1 MAMIAQLY
9 LFGGGPVDRPVRKGI
24 VALPLPTAPL
34 RQPSPPPVATRVNPI
49 PAPPSA
55 EWARRLNASGVGDQ
69 VTIHLS
75 TLWTGVVLEV
85 LCQGATGRWTIDREK
100 VVTEIPADP
109 GAVGRIIY
117 VTATQAAEMHAQ
129 WPLVLLGAPGTHSAR
144 YRLAVAD
151 EAAGGPLTLP
161 TAPMEPEAAP

>member
-1 MAMIAQLY
+1 MIAQLD
-9 LFGGGPVDRPVRKGI
+9 LFGDSRAAPPVRKGI
-24 VALPLPTAPL
+24 TAMPLPTAPL

-55 EWARRLNASGVGDQ
+55 EWARRLAASGVDDQ

-75 TLWTGVVLEV
+75 TLWTGVVLKV

-100 VVTEIPADP
+100 IITEIPPDS

-117 VTATQAAEMHAQ
+117 VTAAQAAEMHAQ
-129 WPLVLLGAPGTHSAR
+129 WPLVPLGAPGTHSAR
-144 YRLAVAD
+144 YRLAAPN

-161 TAPMEPEAAP
+161 AAEMEREAAP

>member
-1 MAMIAQLY
+1 MIAQFD
-9 LFGGGPVDRPVRKGI
+9 LFGSPAAPPLRRGI
-24 VALPLPTAPL
+24 TALPLPAAPL
-34 RQPSPPPVATRVNPI
+34 RQPSAPPAVTRVNPI
-49 PAPPSA
+49 PAPPRA

-100 VVTEIPADP
+100 VITEIPPDA

-144 YRLAVAD
+144 YRLAAAD

-161 TAPMEPEAAP
+161 TAPTEPEAAP